1 MVETALHWRRTGTG
15 APLVLLHGIG
25 SSQDDFAALVP
36 RLSAEHQV
44 LTVDLPGHGQSA
56 PPDVRPTVGA
66 FADLLESDLDGLGLD
81 RVDLLGN
88 SLGGR
93 VALELARRHRARS
106 VVAIAP
112 SGMGLPPERIY
123 QALAIGGARVALRR
137 LRGLIRP
144 LSEARAGRA
153 FLLAGLRSRP
163 GLASS
168 VEARAVAGGLAG
180 TTGFWRMLWWS
191 VLVDLPTGMSDI
203 DCPVVLAQ
211 GTCDLLSGGQTPR
224 YLFLV
229 PGSRFHPL
237 LLAGH
242 APHSDTP
249 EVIVRLVHQAT
260 QAGRTRRTTQTDT
273 YEQITEEPQ

>member
-36 RLSAEHQV
+36 QLSAEHQV

-66 FADLLESDLDGLGLD
+66 LADLLESDLDGLQ
-81 RVDLLGN
+81 RR
-88 SLGGR
+88 STSGR
-93 VALELARRHRARS
+93 W
-106 VVAIAP
+106 
-112 SGMGLPPERIY
+112 
-123 QALAIGGARVALRR
+123 
-137 LRGLIRP
+137 RP
-144 LSEARAGRA
+144 GRDDG
-153 FLLAGLRSRP
+153 LLAD
-163 GLASS
+163 A
-168 VEARAVAGGLAG
+168 
-180 TTGFWRMLWWS
+180 WWS

-211 GTCDLLSGGQTPR
+211 GTCDLLSGGQAPR

-237 LLAGH
+237 Y
-242 APHSDTP
+242 AP
-249 EVIVRLVHQAT
+249 
-260 QAGRTRRTTQTDT
+260 TDT
-273 YEQITEEPQ
+273 HQQITEAPQ